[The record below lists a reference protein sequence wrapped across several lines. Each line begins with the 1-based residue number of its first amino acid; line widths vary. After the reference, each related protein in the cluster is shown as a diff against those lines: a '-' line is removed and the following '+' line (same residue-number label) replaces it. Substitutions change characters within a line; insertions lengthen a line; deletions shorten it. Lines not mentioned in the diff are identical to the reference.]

1 MRMIAKAL
9 VALALV
15 FTGVAEAQGTV
26 SVLATIPFDFYV
38 GNQPLPAGEY
48 AVYSLRESVVL
59 LRASDNPASTA
70 MAIHHFASKRV
81 DAASDT
87 NHLVFNKYSPDRI
100 FLSQVWRAGATQ
112 GASLPMSRREREA
125 VTSQLITGNRPATVT
140 VLAKVR

>member
-1 MRMIAKAL
+1 MKMIAKAL
-9 VALALV
+9 VVLALV

-26 SVLATIPFDFYV
+26 AVLATIPFDFYV

-48 AVYSLRESVVL
+48 TVYSLRQGVVL
-59 LRASDNPASTA
+59 LRARDNPAAATIA
-70 MAIHHFASKRV
+70 LHHFASKGV

-87 NHLVFNKYSPDRI
+87 THLVFNKYSPDRI
-100 FLSQVWRAGATQ
+100 FLSQIWRADWTHGAC
-112 GASLPMSRREREA
+112 LPISRREREA